1 MKKHQFAAM
10 ILVVLISLFCF
21 SPGFANASKS
31 EEVKAR
37 VSSSQGMMNIVKR
50 AYQMTNIQWTPLA
63 DISGWNGELTYRAG
77 TTYIG
82 LPYGQPVTTGNHDG
96 DYVPWEATLSEFCSY
111 VNNPDSYMYTKQA
124 TYNKIAPYYSTDCS
138 AFVSWA
144 WDLESRQTTRTIKE
158 YATQIST
165 SSYENAEI
173 GDCLCLSGSHVVL
186 ITDVTYDSAGAINSI
201 EISESTVNAETN
213 YCSQKT
219 RYGVGGS
226 YTLEYLSSKYF
237 GNGYILYRS
246 NTRDSVSYAH
256 CCNVPLEGDSCDQC
270 NVGNIDNGKEEVY
283 FGIDVSHHQGNIDW
297 DAVAPQIDFAILRCG
312 YGDDLTS
319 QDDRQWV
326 ANADACTRL
335 GIPFGVYIYSYA
347 LTDEQAISEAEHV
360 LRLIDGYRPTLPI
373 YLDLEDDSILQNCSQ
388 DDILRHA
395 ILFCNRIKE
404 AGYTPGIYANYN
416 WWTNYLTAAD
426 YDGWDRWI
434 ARYASSTGYTK
445 EYSMWQ
451 YTSSGSVSGISGNV
465 DLNYWYGPLPST
477 EHEHSFT
484 SYISQNPTCT
494 DMGKTVFTCNTC
506 GYSYTESMAPIGH
519 NYERVVT
526 APTCTAEGYCQN
538 TCYRCG
544 DSYRSDFTAPTGHD
558 FENHIC
564 VLCGVMEFEIVPG
577 DVNLDGQV
585 TSADAVLLARAL
597 VDLVKLNDQQ
607 MLRADINGD
616 EVITSADAVLLSQV
630 LVDEFQ

>member
-1 MKKHQFAAM
+1 MKKRCAAIGM
-10 ILVVLISLFCF
+10 IVVLILLICL
-21 SPGFANASKS
+21 SPRFVYASRNLQTGVAPMVS
-31 EEVKAR
+31 DGVK
-37 VSSSQGMMNIVKR
+37 NIVKR

-63 DISGWNGELTYRAG
+63 DISGWNSKLTYRAG
-77 TTYIG
+77 TTYSG
-82 LPYGQPVTTGNHDG
+82 LPYGQPVTTGEHDG
-96 DYVPWEATLSEFCSY
+96 DYVPWEVGLSEFCSY
-111 VNNPDSYMYTKQA
+111 VKDPDSFMYTRQA
-124 TYNKIAPYYSTDCS
+124 TYNKIAPYYSIDCS

-144 WDLESRQTTRTIKE
+144 WGLSSRHTKSIPNA
-158 YATQIST
+158 ATLISST
-165 SSYENAEI
+165 SYEQMEI
-173 GDCLCLSGSHVVL
+173 GDCLNKSGNHVVL
-186 ITDVTYDSAGAINSI
+186 VTDLRYNATGQISAV
-201 EISESTVNAETN
+201 EISESTVNYATN
-213 YCSQKT
+213 YCCQRTCYGEGNSQSMDDF
-219 RYGVGGS
+219 YN
-226 YTLEYLSSKYF
+226 KYF

-246 NTRDSVSYAH
+246 NTRDSVTYTH
-256 CCNVPLEGDSCDQC
+256 CCDVPLEGDSCTLC
-270 NVGNIDNGKEEVY
+270 NGGSSNEHQDGIY

-297 DAVAPQIDFAILRCG
+297 DVVAPQIDFAILRCG
-312 YGDDLTS
+312 YGDDLTT
-319 QDDRQWV
+319 QDDKQWKN
-326 ANADACTRL
+326 NADACTRL

-347 LTDEQAISEAEHV
+347 LTDEQAVSEAEHA
-360 LRLIDGYRPTLPI
+360 LRLIDGYSPTLPI
-373 YLDLEDDSILQNCSQ
+373 YLDLEDETILQNCSQ

-465 DLNYWYGPLPST
+465 DLNYWYGPLPSS

-484 SYISQNPTCT
+484 SYISQDPTCT
-494 DMGKTVFTCNTC
+494 DMGETVFTCNAC
-506 GYSYTESMAPIGH
+506 GYSYSESIAPIGH

-597 VDLVKLNDQQ
+597 VGLVKLNDQQ
-607 MLRADINGD
+607 MLCADLNDD
-616 EVITSADAVLLSQV
+616 EVITSADAIVLSQL
-630 LVDEFQ
+630 LVER